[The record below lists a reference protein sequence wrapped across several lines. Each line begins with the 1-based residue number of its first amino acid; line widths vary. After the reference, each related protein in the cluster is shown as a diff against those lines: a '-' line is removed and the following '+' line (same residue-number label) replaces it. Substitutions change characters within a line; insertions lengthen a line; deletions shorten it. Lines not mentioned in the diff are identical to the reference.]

1 MQAVAVLAVADL
13 VGQWAPPA
21 DALEAVEVGRDLIRS
36 LAQTYAQ
43 TNAAVAADFYE
54 SVRPAGS
61 PPFTPAP
68 QVRDD
73 LVGGGTLNWSTQPL
87 TANDFDLA
95 IAQDET
101 LSRIAESIMLATREA
116 AIEALGE
123 MTEQDPLDARFAR
136 FPQSSEPCA
145 WCVLRASR
153 GALYWSEEAA
163 TRGDH
168 RDCRCKATPV
178 FPGEVLPYMRSP
190 YIAQYQNGASDPVTQ
205 AETAAI
211 RADRSLSPA
220 ERQKAL
226 RSALLAGMRRANGT
240 R

>member
-13 VGQWAPPA
+13 VGQWAPPT
-21 DALEAVEVGRDLIRS
+21 DALEAVDVARELLES
-36 LAQTYAQ
+36 LSQTYGQ

-54 SVRPAGS
+54 SVRPEGS
-61 PPFTPAP
+61 PSFTPAP
-68 QVRDD
+68 QVRSD
-73 LVGGGTLNWSTQPL
+73 LVAGGTLNWSTQPL
-87 TANDFDLA
+87 TETDFDLA
-95 IAQDET
+95 TSQDEA

-136 FPQSSEPCA
+136 FPQSENPCA

-168 RDCRCKATPV
+168 RDCRCKVTPV
-178 FPGEVLPYMRSP
+178 FPGEVLPYMRAP
-190 YIAQYQNGASDPVTQ
+190 YIGQYQNGASDPVAQ
-205 AETAAI
+205 AATAAI
-211 RADRSLSPA
+211 RADRTLSPA

-226 RSALLAGMRRANGT
+226 RSVLLAGMRRANGT